1 MIVVT
6 AATGNIGK
14 SLVENLLS
22 QKVKVR
28 ALARDPQKL
37 KALQDQG
44 AETRVVDL
52 TQQES
57 VTNAF
62 DGASAVFTLIPPKYD
77 SPHFRDYYAQV
88 GTVYA
93 KALAQAGV
101 KYVVNLS
108 SVGAHL
114 SAGTGPVTGLHE
126 QEKRLNALPG
136 VNIVH
141 LRPGYFMENMFFSFG
156 LIKSQGINGS
166 PVKPDAK
173 ISMIATKDIAGVAA
187 KYLTARNFTGQ
198 IVHELL
204 GPRDLTLTEATQII
218 GQAIGKPSLPY
229 IQFPYEEAHKAMVS
243 MGLSADVAT
252 LFNEMYKAF
261 NDGTMVPTQARSAM
275 TTTPTPLEE
284 FAKTFAAVYQK
295 N

>member
-156 LIKSQGINGS
+156 CLKTVYNLQGF
-166 PVKPDAK
+166 K
-173 ISMIATKDIAGVAA
+173 
-187 KYLTARNFTGQ
+187 
-198 IVHELL
+198 
-204 GPRDLTLTEATQII
+204 
-218 GQAIGKPSLPY
+218 
-229 IQFPYEEAHKAMVS
+229 
-243 MGLSADVAT
+243 
-252 LFNEMYKAF
+252 
-261 NDGTMVPTQARSAM
+261 
-275 TTTPTPLEE
+275 
-284 FAKTFAAVYQK
+284 
-295 N
+295 